1 MVKLADTL
9 DLGSNAEMYAGSS
22 PVIRTNATQFALIF
36 ILSMVLRFFLDFKF
50 GQSDL
55 SCIYGI
61 LA

>member
-36 ILSMVLRFFLDFKF
+36 ILSMVLRFFFRF
-50 GQSDL
+50 
-55 SCIYGI
+55 
-61 LA
+61 

>member
-9 DLGSNAEMYAGSS
+9 DLGFNAEMYAGSS
-22 PVIRTNATQFALIF
+22 PVIRTNATQFVLIF
-36 ILSMVLRFFLDFKF
+36 ILSMVLCFLDFKF
-50 GQSDL
+50 GQSDS